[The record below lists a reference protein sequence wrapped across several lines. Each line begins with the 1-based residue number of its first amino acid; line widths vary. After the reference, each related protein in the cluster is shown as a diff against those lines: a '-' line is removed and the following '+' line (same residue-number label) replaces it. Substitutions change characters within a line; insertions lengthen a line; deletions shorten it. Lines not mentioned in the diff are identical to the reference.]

1 MNYGADGTRTI
12 FFGPHNVVRSPYEIK
27 DGMRIEQTAQ
37 GIQIMVKVY
46 KVGERYIAARA
57 DQAGYA
63 NFEIVL
69 E

>member
-1 MNYGADGTRTI
+1 MA
-12 FFGPHNVVRSPYEIK
+12 
-27 DGMRIEQTAQ
+27 
-37 GIQIMVKVY
+37 KVY

-63 NFEIVL
+63 NFEVFP